1 MHKKDHNTKDIWS
14 NHMPNKVVNKFL
26 MIGKGVEGEFI

>member
-1 MHKKDHNTKDIWS
+1 MHKKDDNTKNIWS
-14 NHMPNKVVNKFL
+14 NHMPNKVVINFL